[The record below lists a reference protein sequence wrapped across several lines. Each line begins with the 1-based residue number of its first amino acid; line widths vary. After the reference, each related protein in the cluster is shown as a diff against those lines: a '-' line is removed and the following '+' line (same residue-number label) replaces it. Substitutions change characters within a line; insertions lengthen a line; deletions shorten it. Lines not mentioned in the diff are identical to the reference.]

1 MLRFFLTLLVVLVC
15 HAASHAAEVEVAPGR
30 VNPGD
35 AFMVRL
41 TGAEREPVGVHE
53 GGWLNF
59 ASCGDGCFV
68 AIGGVDLD
76 VAAGSYEVRI
86 SEGGDIMDVALDV
99 LHKEFPVTDITL
111 QPEKVIL
118 SPEDEKR
125 AEREE
130 RMLGALW
137 AEATERLWQG
147 KFMLPVDKGLSTA
160 FGVKRIMNRVKTS
173 VHKGLDMKGRQ
184 GEPVMASNRG
194 RVALTE
200 DLFYGGNTLV
210 LDHGQGI
217 YTVYMHLSKF
227 EAATDDVVE
236 KGDVIG
242 AVGATGRSTG
252 PHLHFSVKV
261 GATSTNPVAFIRLPL

>member
-1 MLRFFLTLLVVLVC
+1 MLRIFLTLLVVLIC
-15 HAASHAAEVEVAPGR
+15 HAASHAAEIEVAPER

-41 TGAEREPVGVHE
+41 TAAEREPVGVHE

-68 AIGGVDLD
+68 AIGVVDLD
-76 VAAGSYEVRI
+76 VAAGSYEVRL
-86 SEGGDIMDVALDV
+86 SEGGETMDVSLDV
-99 LHKEFPVTDITL
+99 LHKKFPVTDITL
-111 QPEKVIL
+111 QPEKVTL

-125 AEREE
+125 AEREAQ
-130 RMLGALW
+130 MLDALW

-147 KFMLPVDKGLSTA
+147 KFMLPADKGLSTA

-173 VHKGLDMKGRQ
+173 VHKGLDMKGRE

-194 RVALTE
+194 RVALAE

-227 EAATDDVVE
+227 GAATGDVVE
-236 KGDVIG
+236 KGDIIG
-242 AVGATGRSTG
+242 AVGATGRATG

-261 GATSTNPVAFIRLPL
+261 GVTSTNPAAFTKLPL